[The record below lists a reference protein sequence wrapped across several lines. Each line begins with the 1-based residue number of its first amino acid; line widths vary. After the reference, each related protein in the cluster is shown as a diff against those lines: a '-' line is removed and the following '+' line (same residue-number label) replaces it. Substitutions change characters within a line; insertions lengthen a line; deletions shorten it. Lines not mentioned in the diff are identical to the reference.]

1 MVMKREVEIV
11 VLSDIH
17 LGTYGC
23 HAAEVLNY
31 LKSVSPKHLILNGDI
46 IDIWQFKKKYWPK
59 EHMQLVQ
66 YVLGLITAGVK
77 VTYITGNHD
86 EMLRRFEGLT
96 LGNFTIENK
105 LVLDLPD
112 GKAWIFHGDVF
123 DVTMQYSKW
132 LSRLGAHGYDL
143 LILLNRFIN
152 KVLESMGKDKMSLSK
167 RVKNSVKGAVKF
179 INQFEFTA
187 AEIAIENNYQYVIC
201 GHIHQPEMRTIT
213 TKKGEVKYL
222 NSGDWVEHLTAL
234 EFNGKSW
241 RIFDYEKEYVEVLG
255 DQDNPRYLSNSDIF
269 SKLLEDFNQIVN

>member
-1 MVMKREVEIV
+1 MKREVEIV